1 MYRIQVP
8 VREVVA
14 LQVLRA
20 GELWV
25 HRAEE
30 VRESGPRSA
39 GELGLLVE
47 PVVVGDLVERVT
59 EIHENMSTV
68 QNMNFL
74 TSTFCEP

>member
-1 MYRIQVP
+1 M
-8 VREVVA
+8 
-14 LQVLRA
+14 
-20 GELWV
+20 

-39 GELGLLVE
+39 DELGLLVE
-47 PVVVGDLVERVT
+47 PVVVGDWVERVT
-59 EIHENMSTV
+59 EIHENMSTL

>member
-39 GELGLLVE
+39 GEFGLLVE
-47 PVVVGDLVERVT
+47 PVVVGDWVERVT
-59 EIHENMSTV
+59 EIH
-68 QNMNFL
+68 QKK
-74 TSTFCEP
+74 